1 MKNNL
6 RFLIIFAA
14 LNLIFG
20 CAATF
25 AQEPKEPITGGY
37 NSADVTDAQIVSAAK
52 YAVKAQAKKQRAK
65 IKLTAIKKAE
75 RQVVAGLNYRLCMQ
89 VEVIEKGKKTAVPQ
103 TIQTIIY
110 QNLKQ
115 KYELTSWAIA
125 ACTDETPPLPI
136 K

>member
-25 AQEPKEPITGGY
+25 AQESKEPITGGY
-37 NSADVTDAQIVSAAK
+37 NSADVTDAQIISAAK

-65 IKLTAIKKAE
+65 IKLTAVKKAE
-75 RQVVAGLNYRLCMQ
+75 RQVVAGLNYGLCLQ

-103 TIQTIIY
+103 TVQTVVY
-110 QNLKQ
+110 QNPKQ

-125 ACTDETPPLPI
+125 ACADETPLLPV